1 MNLILSL
8 IQLFV
13 CMGIN
18 LKEYKN
24 KSISIFFWAILLV
37 IFSIPHTISV
47 ILGYNIYGKDTAI
60 KASLFFLG
68 FQTIYIITRLVI
80 LNKSKKFALINDFTD
95 EETGLETE
103 KLKINFDRY
112 FYLNI
117 IVGAV
122 FLIYLILRFGRLS
135 GFSWGEIYLAS
146 VNKSTLKDV
155 ILENLKNIN
164 QMIYFSVT
172 GLIVICIL
180 SKKKIKTIIL
190 GTIILFY
197 SMTTRNRI
205 TLLPLLVGI
214 ILVYVLK
221 NKKITIKQ
229 LITLSLLG
237 IFSVYIVY
245 AILIFR
251 HSGTINSFVR
261 QYSFK
266 EFNEAVF
273 DSILNGDGELGLR
286 NIFYYF
292 INNDNN
298 FEGFNEGATY
308 KRILFMFV
316 PTKLSF
322 GMKPKDFA
330 ITMSSAYTGDI
341 YNTTYSVHPT
351 FLGDAY
357 ANFSWYGIF
366 LGIIMAL
373 VMYILDN
380 YIYKREYIDKI
391 LLMCLWGT
399 CLIIIGRGSVYNG
412 TYIGVMST
420 IIISIISLFKNKK
433 IKRR

>member
-13 CMGIN
+13 CIGIN

-47 ILGYNIYGKDTAI
+47 IFGYNIYGKDTAI